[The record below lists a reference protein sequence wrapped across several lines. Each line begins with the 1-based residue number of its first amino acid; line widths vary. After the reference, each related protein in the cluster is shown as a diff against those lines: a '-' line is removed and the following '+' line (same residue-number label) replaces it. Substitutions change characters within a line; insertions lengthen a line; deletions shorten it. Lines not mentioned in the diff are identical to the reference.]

1 LDLLTALHDSAPVAF
16 LRGGRWSYAA
26 VNAAHIL
33 GFALLIGAIAP
44 LDLRLIGWRREVPL
58 ASLSRTLLPVAI
70 GGLVLAMVAGFLLF
84 AVRAPDYAGKP
95 LFWAKMALVACG
107 IVNAALLHRA
117 VAWDIARYGEDAARE
132 ARLRLAGLLSITLWV
147 AVLVCGRMLA
157 FVD

>member
-1 LDLLTALHDSAPVAF
+1 LDLLTALHDSAPVAL

-58 ASLSRTLLPVAI
+58 ASLARTLLPVAI

-84 AVRAPDYAGKP
+84 AVRAPDYADKP
-95 LFWAKMALVACG
+95 LFWVKMALVACG
-107 IVNAALLHRA
+107 IANAVLLHHA
-117 VAWDIARYGEDAARE
+117 VAWDIVRRGDEAARE

-147 AVLVCGRMLA
+147 AVLICGRMLA